1 MSAEIT
7 YNGTLTNAALST
19 SFSKGAQ
26 TIDQT
31 TKRKVSNVQ
40 AIGFA
45 AHEALVL
52 GEVATCRWAYFENKD
67 LTNYVEIGVDV
78 AGAFVPFIRL
88 APATFTTPSYVI
100 VPLATNAPY
109 AKANTASVDLLY
121 EIHAA

>member
-1 MSAEIT
+1 MASEIV
-7 YNGTLTNAALST
+7 YNATLTNTGLST
-19 SFSKGAQ
+19 SFAKGAK
-26 TIDQT
+26 TKDQT

-67 LTNYVEIGVDV
+67 PTNYVEIGTDV
-78 AGAFVPFIRL
+78 AAAFVAFLRIE
-88 APATFTTPSYVI
+88 AGDYVI
-100 VPLATNAPY
+100 VSLATNAPY
-109 AKANTASVDLLY
+109 AKANTGSVDLLY